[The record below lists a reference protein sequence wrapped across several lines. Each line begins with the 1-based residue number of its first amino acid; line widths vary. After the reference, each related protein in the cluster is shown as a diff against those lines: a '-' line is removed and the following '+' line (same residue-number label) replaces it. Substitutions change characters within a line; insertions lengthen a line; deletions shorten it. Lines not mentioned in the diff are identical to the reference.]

1 MCYKPKKKLKSKL
14 KKWKK
19 CVDKLKRKKEMIPIV
34 ATLLSS
40 LAENGLG
47 LLSSA
52 IQAKGKEVVE
62 NTLGV
67 KIPDAPTPED
77 VSKLRQLQFEHEE
90 RLLELGIE
98 KAKMELEE
106 MKVLAAAAQNDAD
119 NITDRWQADMSSD
132 SWLSKNIRPMS
143 LIAIFLGYFLFA
155 MMSAFGYNA
164 NESYVTLLGNWGMLI
179 MGAYFGGRTIEKLAD
194 MKGKK

>member
-1 MCYKPKKKLKSKL
+1 
-14 KKWKK
+14 
-19 CVDKLKRKKEMIPIV
+19 
-34 ATLLSS
+34 
-40 LAENGLG
+40 LG

-67 KIPDAPTPED
+67 KISDNPTPED

-90 RLLELGIE
+90 KLLALGIE
-98 KAKMELEE
+98 KAKLELEE
-106 MKVLAAAAQNDAD
+106 MKVLATAAQNDAD
-119 NITDRWQADMSSD
+119 NITDRWQADMNSD

-179 MGAYFGGRTIEKLAD
+179 MGAYFGGRTVEKLAE
-194 MKGKK
+194 MRKK

>member
-1 MCYKPKKKLKSKL
+1 
-14 KKWKK
+14 
-19 CVDKLKRKKEMIPIV
+19 MIPIV
-34 ATLLSS
+34 ASLLGS
-40 LAENGLG
+40 LAQNGLT

-67 KIPDAPTPED
+67 KIPDNPTPED
-77 VSKLRQLQFEHEE
+77 VSKLRQLQFDHEE

-98 KAKMELEE
+98 KAKMELAE
-106 MKVLAAAAQNDAD
+106 LQLFADAAKNED
-119 NITDRWQADMSSD
+119 NNVTSRWNADMASD
-132 SWLSKNIRPMS
+132 SWLSKNIRPLS

-179 MGAYFGGRTIEKLAD
+179 MGAYFGGRTVEKLAE
-194 MKGKK
+194 MRKK

>member
-1 MCYKPKKKLKSKL
+1 
-14 KKWKK
+14 
-19 CVDKLKRKKEMIPIV
+19 LKRKKEMIPIV
-34 ATLLSS
+34 ASLLGS

-62 NTLGV
+62 KTLGV
-67 KIPDAPTPED
+67 KIPDNPTAED
-77 VSKLRQLQFEHEE
+77 VSKLRQLQYEHEE

-98 KAKMELEE
+98 KAKMELAELDL
-106 MKVLAAAAQNDAD
+106 LAKAAQSDAD
-119 NITDRWQADMSSD
+119 NVTDRWQADMSSD

-155 MMSAFGYNA
+155 MMSAYGYNA
-164 NESYVTLLGNWGMLI
+164 MSPTSPCLGNWGMLI

-194 MKGKK
+194 MRKK

>member
-1 MCYKPKKKLKSKL
+1 
-14 KKWKK
+14 
-19 CVDKLKRKKEMIPIV
+19 MIPIV
-34 ATLLSS
+34 ASLLGTL
-40 LAENGLG
+40 AQNGLG

-67 KIPDAPTPED
+67 KISDNPSPED

-90 RLLELGIE
+90 NLLELGIE
-98 KAKMELEE
+98 KAKLELEE

-155 MMSAFGYNA
+155 MMSAFGLNA
-164 NESYVTLLGNWGMLI
+164 NESYVTLLGNWGMLVF
-179 MGAYFGGRTIEKLAD
+179 GAYFGSRTVEKITEIRSKA
-194 MKGKK
+194 K

>member
-1 MCYKPKKKLKSKL
+1 
-14 KKWKK
+14 
-19 CVDKLKRKKEMIPIV
+19 MIPIIG
-34 ATLLSS
+34 ALLGT
-40 LAENGLG
+40 LAESGLG

-67 KIPDAPTPED
+67 KIPDNPTPAD
-77 VSKLRQLQFEHEE
+77 VEKLRQLQYEHEE
-90 RLLELGIE
+90 RLIELGIE
-98 KAKMELEE
+98 KAKLEMAELEL
-106 MKVLAAAAQNDAD
+106 LAKAAQADAD

-143 LIAIFLGYFLFA
+143 LVALFLGYFLFA
-155 MMSAFGYNA
+155 MMSAYGYNA
-164 NESYVTLLGNWGMLI
+164 NESYVTLLGNWGQLI

-194 MKGKK
+194 MRNKK

>member
-1 MCYKPKKKLKSKL
+1 
-14 KKWKK
+14 
-19 CVDKLKRKKEMIPIV
+19 MIPV
-34 ATLLSS
+34 LASLLGS
-40 LAENGLG
+40 LAQNGLG

-67 KIPDAPTPED
+67 KIPDNPTPED

-98 KAKMELEE
+98 KAKMELAELDL
-106 MKVLAAAAQNDAD
+106 LAKAAQNDAD
-119 NITDRWQADMSSD
+119 NITDRWEADMASD

-143 LIAIFLGYFLFA
+143 LIAIFIGYFLFA

-164 NESYVTLLGNWGMLI
+164 SESYVILLGNWGQLI
-179 MGAYFGGRTIEKLAD
+179 MGAYFAGRTIEKLAE
-194 MKGKK
+194 MRKK

>member
-1 MCYKPKKKLKSKL
+1 
-14 KKWKK
+14 
-19 CVDKLKRKKEMIPIV
+19 MIPIIG
-34 ATLLSS
+34 ALLGT

-62 NTLGV
+62 NTLGI
-67 KIPDAPTPED
+67 KIPDNPTPAD
-77 VSKLRQLQFEHEE
+77 VEKLRDLQFKHEE
-90 RLLELGIE
+90 RLIELGIE
-98 KAKMELEE
+98 KAKLELAEME
-106 MKVLAAAAQNDAD
+106 MLAKAAQSDAE
-119 NITDRWQADMSSD
+119 NVTDRWQADMNSD

-155 MMSAFGYNA
+155 MMSAYGYNA

-179 MGAYFGGRTIEKLAD
+179 MGAYFGGRTVEKLAE
-194 MKGKK
+194 MRSSK

>member
-1 MCYKPKKKLKSKL
+1 
-14 KKWKK
+14 
-19 CVDKLKRKKEMIPIV
+19 MIPIIG
-34 ATLLSS
+34 ALLGT

-62 NTLGV
+62 STLGI
-67 KIPDAPTPED
+67 KIPDNPTPAD
-77 VSKLRQLQFEHEE
+77 VEKLRQLQYEHEE
-90 RLLELGIE
+90 RLIELGIE
-98 KAKMELEE
+98 KAKLELAEMELYA
-106 MKVLAAAAQNDAD
+106 KAAQSDAE
-119 NITDRWQADMSSD
+119 NITDRWKADMSSD

-143 LIAIFLGYFLFA
+143 LIAIFVMYSVFA
-155 MMSAFGYNA
+155 MMSAYGYNA

-194 MKGKK
+194 MRSSK

>member
-1 MCYKPKKKLKSKL
+1 
-14 KKWKK
+14 
-19 CVDKLKRKKEMIPIV
+19 MIPIIG
-34 ATLLSS
+34 ALLGT
-40 LAENGLG
+40 LAENGLT

-62 NTLGV
+62 NALGV
-67 KIPDAPTPED
+67 KISDNPGPEE
-77 VSKLRQLQFEHEE
+77 VSKLRQLEHEHEE

-98 KAKMELEE
+98 KAKLEMAELEL
-106 MKVLAAAAQNDAD
+106 LAKAAQADAD

-143 LIAIFLGYFLFA
+143 LIAIFTMYSVFA

-164 NESYVTLLGNWGMLI
+164 NESYVQLLGNWGMLI
-179 MGAYFGGRTIEKLAD
+179 MGAYFGGRTVEKLAE
-194 MKGKK
+194 MRSKK

>member
-1 MCYKPKKKLKSKL
+1 
-14 KKWKK
+14 
-19 CVDKLKRKKEMIPIV
+19 MIPII
-34 ATLLSS
+34 ASLLGT

-77 VSKLRQLQFEHEE
+77 VVKLRQAQFDHEE
-90 RLLELGIE
+90 KLLALGIE
-98 KAKMELEE
+98 KAKMELAELQL
-106 MKVLAAAAQNDAD
+106 LADAAKNED
-119 NITDRWQADMSSD
+119 NNVTDRWNADMASD

-155 MMSAFGYNA
+155 MMSAFGFNA

-179 MGAYFGGRTIEKLAD
+179 MGAYFGGRTVEKLAE
-194 MKGKK
+194 MRKK

>member
-1 MCYKPKKKLKSKL
+1 
-14 KKWKK
+14 
-19 CVDKLKRKKEMIPIV
+19 VIPII
-34 ATLLSS
+34 ASLLGT

-67 KIPDAPTPED
+67 KISDNPSPED
-77 VSKLRQLQFEHEE
+77 VSKLRQLQFDHEE
-90 RLLELGIE
+90 NLLALGIE
-98 KAKMELEE
+98 KAKLELEE
-106 MKVLAAAAQNDAD
+106 MKVLATAAQNDAD

-179 MGAYFGGRTIEKLAD
+179 MGAYFGGRTVEKLAE
-194 MKGKK
+194 MRKK